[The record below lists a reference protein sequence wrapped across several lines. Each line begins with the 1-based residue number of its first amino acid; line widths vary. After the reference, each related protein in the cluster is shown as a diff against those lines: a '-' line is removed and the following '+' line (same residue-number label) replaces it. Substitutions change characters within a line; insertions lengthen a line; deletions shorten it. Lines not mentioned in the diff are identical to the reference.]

1 MGGPHRAIG
10 SPKQG
15 IKSED
20 QALKRGRFLYR
31 DGASLKKMS
40 RRKRDYAELFIENL
54 YIQINS

>member
-10 SPKQG
+10 NPKQR

-20 QALKRGRFLYR
+20 QALKRGRFLHR